1 MKKKSQVVMLTANEK
16 APFFID
22 EVIGLI
28 KAPQDRV
35 IPNLNYQHLYILSD
49 EKIKEG
55 DWCYKKDLKGNI
67 FKWINTENDWYKDAK
82 KIIAT
87 NNNKISMNLGK
98 EKWIAPTNSSYDQV
112 YIRLSPFPQPS
123 KQFIEYYIYEY
134 NKGNIITE
142 VEVEYEDNG
151 EEGWIGDNYNG
162 EPFWNEKLE
171 LKVNPDN
178 TINIY
183 PIKNSW
189 NREEFEI
196 AIRETWRVAC
206 SDTYKALSP
215 ELEDEWVNE
224 ILK

>member
-1 MKKKSQVVMLTANEK
+1 MKKKSQVVMLATNEK
-16 APFFID
+16 AN
-22 EVIGLI
+22 IGDIILCNNPAIERVNWKGKLGMCNI
-28 KAPQDRV
+28 KNGDGEWKT
-35 IPNLNYQHLYILSD
+35 QHLYILSD

-55 DWCYKKDLKGNI
+55 DWCLNLDTNDI
-67 FKWINTENDWYKDAK
+67 FKLGKYGVNNAK

-87 NNNKISMNLGK
+87 TDTSLGLPLIP
-98 EKWIAPTNSSYDQV
+98 ES
-112 YIRLSPFPQPS
+112 
-123 KQFIEYYIYEY
+123 FIKYYISEY
-134 NKGNIITE
+134 NKGNIITD

-151 EEGWIGDNYNG
+151 EEGWIGDDYNG

-206 SDTYKALSP
+206 SDTYEALSP